1 MGIAE
6 IVLTTAAL
14 LIVVA
19 SVQPL
24 ARRSGL
30 PFTVVLALA
39 GVAIG
44 LAAAWLQSHRVADQ
58 VSQVASAVIDIPVS
72 SSLFL
77 TVLLPILLFQGAVT
91 IDARRLM
98 QDIAPVILLA
108 VLAVIVA
115 LGIIGGAVWLVAPMP
130 LAVCLLFGAIVATTD
145 PSAVIAL
152 FRDLGAPARL
162 TRLVEGESLLNDATA
177 IAAFSAFLAV
187 VITGQDLDFWMVSE
201 NIVVGL
207 LGGALAGLLA
217 GRAAAWMLE
226 QLRFYRA
233 AQLTIAVAL
242 PYAVYVISDHY
253 IGVSG
258 VTAVVISGLVLSAV
272 GRSRFQAET
281 FRFFEE
287 TLEQLAFWATSLIFL
302 LAALLAPR
310 LLADVTLLDLL
321 YLLVA
326 VVAALAA
333 RAVILFGIFPL
344 LSLARVTQKV
354 TTQTK
359 TVIIWGGL
367 RGSVTLALVLAVSE
381 NFLVDP
387 EVKRFIAI
395 QATGFAL
402 FTLLVQG
409 TTLSTLMR
417 RLGLDQL
424 SPIDRAF
431 RSQVLQQ
438 SLSSVGSSLRSFAGR
453 YELEDELVDQAIRPY
468 NERLSRVAEDD
479 SFAEAISDRDR
490 LTVGL
495 IALANQEKSL
505 LLQQGWSGGLR
516 SALVDRYLLSVESMI
531 DAVRSDGRLGYL
543 RAARRPYRQSRWFR
557 FIAWLHFRCGV
568 NRPLAIYLGQR
579 FQFLLINRIIILELI
594 YFLEF
599 RLAGLLGDR
608 LTEVLG
614 EIVNLRLEEVERH
627 LIALR
632 LQYPNYARELDH
644 EVLERYA
651 YREELEQVAQ
661 LRDAGI
667 IGEDLARDL
676 RVEAGSVHASSRRS
690 AKVDFKA
697 TTPELLHAF
706 PVFAALS
713 EADLERVAKKLQT
726 RVVADD
732 AHVFRRGDPGDGM
745 YFIASGAVEIRIGEE
760 QHRLGRGDFF
770 GEMAMLDQR
779 RRSAEVRSISYSH
792 LLFLPRAA
800 FDEISVLVPEWRS
813 QLAEV
818 AAARRR
824 MNEGEKEESAEKPA
838 EDPPKETPEE
848 LREAQP
854 EEIDGDAGEESPA
867 PVLKLQGLLKNR
879 DGDG

>member
-1 MGIAE
+1 MGITE
-6 IVLTTAAL
+6 ITLTTALL

-24 ARRSGL
+24 AKRSGL

-39 GVAIG
+39 GVGIG
-44 LAAAWLQSHRVADQ
+44 LAAAWLQRHRVADQ
-58 VSQVASAVIDIPVS
+58 VSQVAEAVIDIPVS

-77 TVLLPILLFQGAVT
+77 TVFLPILLFQGAVT

-115 LGIIGGAVWLVAPMP
+115 LGMIGGAVWLVAPMP

-187 VITGQDLDFWMVSE
+187 ILTGRDLDFWMVTES
-201 NIVVGL
+201 IVVGL
-207 LGGALAGLLA
+207 LGGALAGFLA

-226 QLRFYRA
+226 RLRFYRA

-242 PYAVYVISDHY
+242 PYAVYVICDNY
-253 IGVSG
+253 LGISG

-287 TLEQLAFWATSLIFL
+287 TLAQIAFWATSLIFL

-310 LLADVTLLDLL
+310 LLADATLLDFV
-321 YLLVA
+321 YLPVA
-326 VVAALAA
+326 VIAALAA

-344 LSLARVTQKV
+344 LSFVRVTQKV

-381 NFLVDP
+381 NFFIDP

-409 TTLSTLMR
+409 TTLSWLMR

-431 RSQVLQQ
+431 RSQVLTQ

-453 YELEDELVDQAIRPY
+453 YELDDELVSRAIRPY

-479 SFAEAISDRDR
+479 SFAAAISDRDR

-516 SALVDRYLLSVESMI
+516 SSLVDRYLLSVESMI
-531 DAVRSDGRLGYL
+531 DAVRADGRLGYL
-543 RAARRPYRQSRWFR
+543 RAARRPFRQSRWFR
-557 FIAWLHFRCGV
+557 FIAWLHFRLGIA
-568 NRPLAIYLGQR
+568 RPLALYLGQR

-614 EIVNLRLEEVERH
+614 EIVNLRLAEVERH
-627 LIALR
+627 LAALR

-644 EVLERYA
+644 EVLERFA
-651 YREELEQVAQ
+651 YREEIEQIEQ
-661 LRDAGI
+661 LRGAGI
-667 IGEDLARDL
+667 ISEDLARDL
-676 RVEAGSVHASSRRS
+676 RTEAGSVHASSRRR
-690 AKVDFKA
+690 ARVDIKA
-697 TTPELLHAF
+697 TTPELLYAF
-706 PVFAALS
+706 PVFAAMPAAELA
-713 EADLERVAKKLQT
+713 EVARKLQT
-726 RVVADD
+726 RVIADD

-745 YFIASGAVEIRIGEE
+745 YFIASGAVEIRIDEE

-770 GEMAMLDQR
+770 GEMALLDQR
-779 RRSAEVRSISYSH
+779 RRSADARSISYSH

-800 FDEISVLVPEWRS
+800 FDEISIMLPEWRE

-818 AAARRR
+818 AAARRAV
-824 MNEGEKEESAEKPA
+824 NEGRQAEREETDSDGPEDKPEDDSEDRPGPPGAEVV
-838 EDPPKETPEE
+838 T
-848 LREAQP
+848 LQ
-854 EEIDGDAGEESPA
+854 DA
-867 PVLKLQGLLKNR
+867 KKNR
-879 DGDG
+879 DAEGG